1 MNDVAK
7 HTILHI
13 DDDESNRYAVKLI
26 LERAGYRVIEAA
38 TGRDGITQTENSL
51 PDLIILDIRL
61 PDIDG
66 YAVTRVLKTRA
77 NLSSIPVLQTSATFI
92 SSEDK
97 VEGLE
102 SGADGYLAQPI
113 DNAVLVATVRS
124 LLRIKTAEKE
134 AHEARRAQEETMAI
148 VSHDLRNPLSV
159 IMLQAKILAK
169 ELEKSEPRAE
179 IISPKLD
186 KISHACNRMNKLI
199 EDLLT
204 VTTIEQGNLK
214 LQKSPIS
221 VNGLVHDVYLS
232 FEDLAAQKQVKLRKK
247 IDYKNESVIFAD
259 RDRIFQVL
267 ANIVSNA
274 LRFTSP
280 DGAIEI
286 GVEETE
292 AAYLFHVE
300 DNGSGIPSL
309 NLPHI
314 FDRYWQGHKDRGT
327 GVGLGLSIVKGIV
340 EAHDGTVWAESE
352 LGKGTKFQFILPR

>member
-1 MNDVAK
+1 MNDK
-7 HTILHI
+7 KSRILHI
-13 DDDESNRYAVKLI
+13 DDDEANRYTVKLI
-26 LERAGYRVIEAA
+26 LERSGFEVFHAEN
-38 TGRDGITQTENSL
+38 GREGIAMAENL
-51 PDLIILDIRL
+51 PDLIILDIQL

-66 YAVTRVLKTRA
+66 YEVCRVIKSRA
-77 NLSSIPVLQTSATFI
+77 HLTSIPVLQTSATFI
-92 SSEDK
+92 SSEAK
-97 VEGLE
+97 VEGLD

-113 DNAVLVATVRS
+113 DSAVLVATVRS
-124 LLRIKTAEKE
+124 LLRIRTAEKE
-134 AHEARRAQEETMAI
+134 AQEAKRAQEETMAI

-169 ELEKSEPRAE
+169 EVQKGEPSTDS
-179 IISPKLD
+179 IITKLD
-186 KISHACNRMNKLI
+186 KISHSCNRMNKLI

-214 LQKSPIS
+214 LQKTPIS
-221 VNGLVHDVYLS
+221 VNGLVHDVFLS
-232 FEDLAAQKQVKLRKK
+232 FEDLAAQKQVRLKKK
-247 IDYKNESVIFAD
+247 IDYKSEPVMIAD

-280 DGAIEI
+280 EGFIEI
-286 GVEETE
+286 GVEETP
-292 AAYLFHVE
+292 ATYLFHIT
-300 DNGSGIPSL
+300 DSGSGIPQESL
-309 NLPHI
+309 AHI

-340 EAHDGTVWAESE
+340 EAHEGTVWAESE